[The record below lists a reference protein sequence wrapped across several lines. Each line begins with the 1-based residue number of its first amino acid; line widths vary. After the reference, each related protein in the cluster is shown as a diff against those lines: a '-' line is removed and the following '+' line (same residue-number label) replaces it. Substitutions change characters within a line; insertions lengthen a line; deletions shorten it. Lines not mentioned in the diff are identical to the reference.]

1 MVYPNLRLTE
11 SISPES
17 ETVFEP
23 LPFRLVDD
31 LLHPPRCGSPEA
43 GEVALEAL
51 DRLSLSLDSFRR
63 QLDELEDD
71 GPRPAA

>member
-31 LLHPPRCGSPEA
+31 LLHPSRGGEGDA
-43 GEVALEAL
+43 GDEAL
-51 DRLSLSLDSFRR
+51 RAIDRLSLTLDSFRR
-63 QLDELEDD
+63 QLDELDGE